1 MGRLISLSPR
11 WANIQLLV
19 FLLGLASLRWASFS
33 NHYSLTCRRNVMCFA
48 VFQDYSSGS
57 VFLQQSVQ
65 VQMFLRTQAICAE
78 LNLSLISM
86 KKSL

>member
-1 MGRLISLSPR
+1 
-11 WANIQLLV
+11 
-19 FLLGLASLRWASFS
+19 
-33 NHYSLTCRRNVMCFA
+33 MCFA